1 MFEPENDIERML
13 LRASAEPAAR
23 PGFARALMDAE
34 IFLVLI
40 SEDGQIVT
48 GPDGKAVIPEGTR
61 LTLASVERGEEKL
74 LPLFTAPS
82 RAHSWFKGDHI
93 VAPERTRDLFS
104 RFLDAPYALNPG
116 SDHGR
121 DFTPGEVQRMLAGLF
136 DEGPQTRITAAPE
149 KVLLVHPGE
158 IPEALIA
165 ALRSE
170 LGAIKSV
177 RGAWLM
183 LAMRAGQPERSWK
196 LGVDHDGSWDDIRS
210 AIGRAVAGDVLKGRI
225 LDAMPLDDGS
235 LSSTLR
241 TGIPVIAV
249 NRGFLKKLFR

>member
-1 MFEPENDIERML
+1 MFEPENDIERM

-61 LTLASVERGEEKL
+61 LTLASVVRGEEKL

-104 RFLDAPYALNPG
+104 RFPDAPYVLNPG
-116 SDHGR
+116 SDYGR

-136 DEGPQTRITAAPE
+136 DEGPQTRIAEAPE

-170 LGAIKSV
+170 LGATKSV
-177 RGAWLM
+177 RGAM
-183 LAMRAGQPERSWK
+183 ADACDARRAARTE
-196 LGVDHDGSWDDIRS
+196 
-210 AIGRAVAGDVLKGRI
+210 
-225 LDAMPLDDGS
+225 LDAPH
-235 LSSTLR
+235 R
-241 TGIPVIAV
+241 P
-249 NRGFLKKLFR
+249 

>member
-40 SEDGQIVT
+40 SEDEPIVT
-48 GPDGKAVIPEGTR
+48 GPDGNAMVPQGSR
-61 LTLASVERGEEKL
+61 LTLASVERGDEKL
-74 LPLFTAPS
+74 LPFFTAPS
-82 RAHSWFKGDHI
+82 RARSWFKGDHI
-93 VAPERTRDLFS
+93 VAPERTRDLFG
-104 RFLDAPYALNPG
+104 RFPDAPYALNPG
-116 SDHGR
+116 SDHAK
-121 DFTPGEVQRMLAGLF
+121 DFTPGEVQRMLGGLF
-136 DEGPQTRITAAPE
+136 DEGPQTRITEAPE
-149 KVLLVHPGE
+149 KMLLVHPGE

-170 LGAIKSV
+170 LGANKSV

-183 LAMRAGQPERSWK
+183 LAMRAGQPERSWM
-196 LGVDHDGSWDDIRS
+196 LGVDHHGSWNDVS
-210 AIGRAVAGDVLKGRI
+210 AAIGRAVAGDVLKGRM

-241 TGIPVIAV
+241 TGIPVTAE